1 MAPVLPSSVALG
13 SPMPDVLSTV
23 DAITAWRRLV
33 TERESRPGRHSDPKY
48 WDRRAGTFA
57 RSTSARVDQF
67 LDVLAPYCGPHKTLI
82 DVGAGA
88 GRHAVPL
95 ADRLEWVTAVEPSEG
110 MRALIAHRDN
120 MTVVASNWD
129 DAVVA
134 PADLV
139 ICCHV
144 LYGVADPV
152 PFIKKLEASA
162 RERVFIMLRE
172 GAIPH
177 PAEEIR
183 RRMQKVVP
191 RMPQFSDL
199 FMVLLQMGI
208 APDVSFIR
216 YPTMQRFGDLE
227 EAVADCRMH
236 LDDPFDEAAVRSI
249 LEEILVKDADGLVF
263 DAGLTLSG
271 VAHWQPRTT
280 S

>member
-1 MAPVLPSSVALG
+1 
-13 SPMPDVLSTV
+13 MPDLLSGV
-23 DAITAWRRLV
+23 DALAKWRSLV
-33 TERESRPGRHSDPKY
+33 AERESRPGSHSDPKY
-48 WDRRAGTFA
+48 WDRRAATFA
-57 RSTSARVDQF
+57 RSTRTRVDQF
-67 LDVLAPYCGPHKTLI
+67 LDVLAPYCGPRKTLI

-120 MTVVASNWD
+120 MTVVASDWA

-144 LYGVADPV
+144 MYGVSDPQ
-152 PFIKKLEASA
+152 PFIEKLEASA
-162 RERVFIMLRE
+162 RERVFIMIRE
-172 GAIPH
+172 GPIPH

-183 RRMQKVVP
+183 RRTQRLVP

-199 FMVLLQMGI
+199 FLVLMQMGI
-208 APDVSFIR
+208 APDVSFMR
-216 YPTMQRFGDLE
+216 YPTVHRFADMD

-236 LDDPFDEAAVRSI
+236 LDHPIDEALVRSI
-249 LEEILVKDADGLVF
+249 LEEILVKDGDELLFDGGV
-263 DAGLTLSG
+263 TLSG
-271 VAHWQPRTT
+271 VAHWHPRTT